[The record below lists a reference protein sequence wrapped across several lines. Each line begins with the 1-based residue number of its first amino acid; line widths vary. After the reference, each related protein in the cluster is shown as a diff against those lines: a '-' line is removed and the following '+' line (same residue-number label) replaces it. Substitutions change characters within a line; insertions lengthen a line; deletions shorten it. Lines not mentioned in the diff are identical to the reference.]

1 MSKWAGRAMVALAV
15 MTTLAVAAP
24 SAGADPSH
32 PVMTMP
38 QYRVALH
45 AYQVATDAIDLTL
58 HRQID
63 AAKADE
69 LAAMAAA
76 TSPADV
82 YLARADFNQAR
93 TTDIADWQAA
103 LAKLGPPPRS
113 PLLPPLNTT
122 TTTSPS
128 LPSGD

>member
-45 AYQVATDAIDLTL
+45 A
-58 HRQID
+58 
-63 AAKADE
+63 
-69 LAAMAAA
+69 
-76 TSPADV
+76 
-82 YLARADFNQAR
+82 
-93 TTDIADWQAA
+93 
-103 LAKLGPPPRS
+103 
-113 PLLPPLNTT
+113 
-122 TTTSPS
+122 
-128 LPSGD
+128 